1 MYALIEL
8 LEQKNTSLQINLY
21 QERRKNLS
29 QIKYLI
35 SWFNDKDDNTN
46 FSFETLLTFFSSF
59 LKVQK

>member
-8 LEQKNTSLQINLY
+8 LEQKNTSLQVNLY
-21 QERRKNLS
+21 QERPKYS
-29 QIKYLI
+29 FQMKYLI

-46 FSFETLLTFFSSF
+46 FSFQTLKTFFSSF

>member
-8 LEQKNTSLQINLY
+8 LKQKNTSLQVNLY
-21 QERRKNLS
+21 QERPKNFP

-35 SWFNDKDDNTN
+35 SWINDKDDNKN
-46 FSFETLLTFFSSF
+46 FSFQTLLTFFSSF